1 MALGL
6 LPATAFSQVV
16 LADFTTPPVAV
27 NHPEGAGVDGTWY
40 DVSQNAFGTITAS
53 TLDGNPAAEVVDGGF
68 TNGVYIIYG
77 GVVPAT
83 GNYNVSV
90 RMHINEDPAQLDS
103 IKAYQIGVT
112 VNGVHRGLNPSK
124 IAACPIVGNYAG
136 LDATDNSALPTQTV
150 VTSTFAATSG
160 DNLLIAFSTACDSD
174 YAANAGDFG
183 AAADILVDTIT
194 LNPAAAVGNWEL
206 Y

>member
-1 MALGL
+1 M
-6 LPATAFSQVV
+6 
-16 LADFTTPPVAV
+16 
-27 NHPEGAGVDGTWY
+27 
-40 DVSQNAFGTITAS
+40 
-53 TLDGNPAAEVVDGGF
+53 
-68 TNGVYIIYG
+68 
-77 GVVPAT
+77 
-83 GNYNVSV
+83 
-90 RMHINEDPAQLDS
+90 
-103 IKAYQIGVT
+103 T

-136 LDATDNSALPTQTV
+136 LDANDNSALPTQTV
-150 VTSTFAATSG
+150 VTSTFAATAG

-174 YAANAGDFG
+174 YAANAGTFG